1 MTHIEQRDGGH
12 GHQHG
17 RGHEDEHGD
26 GIEDIQFTRE
36 FWDDRYGSAER
47 LWSGNPNHQLVA
59 QLTGLTPGEALD
71 AGCGEGADAIWLA
84 GLGWQVTA
92 VDVSPVALGR
102 GAAAAARR
110 GAEIAARITW
120 QPADLLSWVPPAE
133 RFDLVSA
140 QFMHLP
146 RPAYADLIARL
157 ATGVRAGGTLL
168 VVGHHPDDLH
178 HNLGRKEQLES
189 HFVAAE
195 DLAATLGAQGWEI
208 GFAGA
213 VTRPQTD
220 LDGQVVSA
228 TDSVLRAIRP

>member
-1 MTHIEQRDGGH
+1 MS
-12 GHQHG
+12 HQHG
-17 RGHEDEHGD
+17 HHGHEDD
-26 GIEDIQFTRE
+26 GEITELHFTRE
-36 FWDDRYGSAER
+36 FWDDRYSGASQ

-59 QLTGLTPGEALD
+59 QLTDLTPGEALD

-84 GLGWQVTA
+84 GRGWQVTA

-102 GAAAAARR
+102 GAAEAARR
-110 GAEIAARITW
+110 GAEVAARITW

-146 RPAYADLIARL
+146 RPAYADLMARL
-157 ATGVRAGGTLL
+157 ATGVRPGGTLL

-213 VTRPQTD
+213 VTRPQAD
-220 LDGQVVSA
+220 LDGQTVTA
-228 TDSVLRAIRP
+228 TDSVLRAIRR